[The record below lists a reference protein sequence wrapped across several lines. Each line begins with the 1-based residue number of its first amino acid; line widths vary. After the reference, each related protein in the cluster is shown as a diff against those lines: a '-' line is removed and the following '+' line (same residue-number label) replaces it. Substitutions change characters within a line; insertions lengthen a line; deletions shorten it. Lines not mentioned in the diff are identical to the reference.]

1 MLVPVAAD
9 GTTVIPRALATISTV
24 CTVLVIASFALFAHD
39 QVAGA
44 SQHQQT
50 AELPNAAALAST
62 KPVASHKPHAQP
74 RRFIDGAA
82 STLTSPFHS
91 VVASQNPWVDHG
103 IPAVLALAVYGLGLG
118 YLARFSRGMA

>member
-9 GTTVIPRALATISTV
+9 PAIVVYRALVTISTV

-50 AELPNAAALAST
+50 AELPDATSLAPR
-62 KPVASHKPHAQP
+62 PVAAHKPHAQP

-91 VVASQNPWVDHG
+91 VVASDNPWVDHG
-103 IPAVLALAVYGLGLG
+103 IPSVCALLVYGLGLG
-118 YLARFSRGMA
+118 YAARFTRGMA

>member
-1 MLVPVAAD
+1 MLVPLAAD
-9 GTTVIPRALATISTV
+9 QTIVLYRALATLSTV
-24 CTVLVIASFALFAHD
+24 CTVLVVASFVLFAHD

-50 AELPNAAALAST
+50 AELPGAAALAP
-62 KPVASHKPHAQP
+62 KPVTTHKPHAQP

-91 VVASQNPWVDHG
+91 VIASDNAWVDHG
-103 IPAVLALAVYGLGLG
+103 MPAVCALLVYGLGLG